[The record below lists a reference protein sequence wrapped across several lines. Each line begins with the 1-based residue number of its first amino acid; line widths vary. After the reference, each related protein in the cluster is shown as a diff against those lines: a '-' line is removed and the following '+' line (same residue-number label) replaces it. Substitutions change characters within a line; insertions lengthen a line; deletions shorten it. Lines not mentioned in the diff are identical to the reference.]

1 MRSGKIMNTNHSPPS
16 DRLEPLLQAFESDDP
31 LRKRVQSVLQALPEE
46 VIEDF
51 LEAPLLHI
59 HPIERKSAWRW
70 SGNSSKR
77 AQGSSPTFL
86 RLPGIDGRCSR
97 CVTLKRKLETDPPQ
111 FSRYVIAH
119 ELAHAHLHNGRW
131 GDINDREE
139 AADALA
145 AAWGFHRVH

>member
-1 MRSGKIMNTNHSPPS
+1 
-16 DRLEPLLQAFESDDP
+16 
-31 LRKRVQSVLQALPEE
+31 
-46 VIEDF
+46 
-51 LEAPLLHI
+51 
-59 HPIERKSAWRW
+59 
-70 SGNSSKR
+70 
-77 AQGSSPTFL
+77 FL
-86 RLPGIDGRCSR
+86 RLPGTDGRCSR